1 METSART
8 MSNVREV
15 FELVG
20 MRAGGRAG
28 GRAGAGVQLG
38 SWTLHSPM
46 QLATTVPPGSRVV
59 CGSGVAAY
67 VYAARCPRLAW
78 RAHAVACAC
87 ALRCSLLMIVA
98 AVCAAQ
104 AVVEA
109 MASRQRKQRAV
120 AKDKPCCAVV

>member
-15 FELVG
+15 FELVSPG
-20 MRAGGRAG
+20 AAGGRAG
-28 GRAGAGVQLG
+28 GRARAC
-38 SWTLHSPM
+38 SCRWALHSPM
-46 QLATTVPPGSRVV
+46 QLAAAAALGSRVV
-59 CGSGVAAY
+59 CGFGVAAY
-67 VYAARCPRLAW
+67 SAHCPRLAW
-78 RAHAVACAC
+78 RANAVACAC
-87 ALRCSLLMIVA
+87 ALRCSLLVIVA